1 MYRFSVR
8 ALAVTRRAP
17 TGSSTSG
24 RVLAV
29 HNGLEGR
36 VQLVT
41 ASELRALDPKCT
53 PGLTPFAPL
62 QGKPPK
68 I

>member
-1 MYRFSVR
+1 MYRLSVR
-8 ALAVTRRAP
+8 ALTRRAP

-29 HNGLEGR
+29 HNGLEGK

-41 ASELRALDPKCT
+41 ASELRGLDPKCPVNA
-53 PGLTPFAPL
+53 PGSSWTLPQNP
-62 QGKPPK
+62 QK
-68 I
+68 